1 LASQARLTKELQE
14 AKTQLAQASK
24 APPPPADPTPEV
36 QTLLAR
42 QAQLTQEFEEVKA
55 QLTSQLQET
64 QHKLDGFHPELQ
76 SLQDELRN
84 GELQI
89 QLLDVELIKKEEEIK
104 DLENRLR
111 AYTSLA
117 PSSSPV

>member
-1 LASQARLTKELQE
+1 LASQAQLTKELE
-14 AKTQLAQASK
+14 VAKTQLAQAQK
-24 APPPPADPTPEV
+24 APRPPAEPTQEA
-36 QTLLAR
+36 QTLLAS
-42 QAQLTQEFEEVKA
+42 QAQLTKEFEEVKA
-55 QLTSQLQET
+55 QLTRQLQET

-89 QLLDVELIKKEEEIK
+89 QLLDVELNKKDQEIK